1 MKGMVLTR
9 KVKFDSIPANKP
21 LLDQLHQSR
30 WRVFPSLLRH
40 LRGLLRREA
49 AFAMWGTSA
58 AQRAGNVWSVF
69 AGRDV
74 QKRDTRRPWLRQL
87 PSLPRTTSPPFP
99 RLDISSTPDVPIF
112 RRRQLRC
119 QHASYAD
126 ASAKPDDVQ
135 SRCGSATIEAFS
147 MLHVQALLHTGRS
160 SHTTRE
166 SA

>member
-1 MKGMVLTR
+1 MVLTR
-9 KVKFDSIPANKP
+9 KVKFDSIPANEP

-30 WRVFPSLLRH
+30 QRVSPSLLRH

-69 AGRDV
+69 AGRIV
-74 QKRDTRRPWLRQL
+74 RKRDATRPRLRQL
-87 PSLPRTTSPPFP
+87 PFLAPNDLSPPFP

-119 QHASYAD
+119 QHANYAD
-126 ASAKPDDVQ
+126 ASAKPHDVQ
-135 SRCGSATIEAFS
+135 PRSGSATIEAFS